1 MTSIAIKGSWVVG
14 WGENGHHVIEDGVV
28 VTEDDR
34 IAFVGSQG
42 DPDCPPADRVIDAT
56 GMLVSPGLINLHAI
70 ANLDLQVLHIDG
82 PDDANF
88 PKAESF
94 IMDPTEPFILTD
106 EEYRVSA
113 DFSVAT
119 LLKSGCTTFANV
131 TTSASKRWEDTRVE
145 PYALAEASE
154 RMGARGWIG
163 HFYMEG
169 CTYTDASGQTQWVWD
184 SKKGHQAMDNGI
196 ELVKYLQKR
205 GHPLVT
211 GFLFPVRTD
220 SCSEDMLK
228 ETVRQAKL
236 LGDVHIR
243 AHFAQR
249 IAEFRLFKSK
259 NPHRSMVEWLQ
270 DIGFLGPQICLT
282 HAVYIAGHSAT
293 GDPPGND
300 LQILAESGTN
310 ACCCPVVS
318 ARGGKALESF
328 SRYVAA
334 GVNMGIGT
342 DTFPPDLLEEMRF
355 GALVNKVVE
364 GSRGAGTVLDFYN
377 AATIGGAKAL
387 RRDDLG
393 RLAPGCTADIS
404 IFDFSGLYHAPI
416 DDPMR
421 TLVHIA
427 TGKNCHT
434 VLVGGKVVVDAGRVV
449 GLDEEELEK
458 KARDAW
464 LKYKSGV
471 VAWDA
476 AKRPSDVI
484 FPPLLPTAG
493 H

>member
-1 MTSIAIKGSWVVG
+1 ML
-14 WGENGHHVIEDGVV
+14 
-28 VTEDDR
+28 
-34 IAFVGSQG
+34 
-42 DPDCPPADRVIDAT
+42 PACLSR
-56 GMLVSPGLINLHAI
+56 PGLSTCTQLQIWTW
-70 ANLDLQVLHIDG
+70 QVLHIDG
-82 PDDANF
+82 PDDAGF
-88 PKAESF
+88 PKAKSF
-94 IMDPTEPFILTD
+94 VMDPDEPFILTD

-119 LLKSGCTTFANV
+119 LLKSGCTTFSNV
-131 TTSASKRWEDTRVE
+131 TTSATKKWEDTRVE

-169 CTYTDASGQTQWVWD
+169 CTYTDAAGESVWVWD
-184 SKKGHQAMDNGI
+184 SKKGQQAMDNGI

-205 GHPLVT
+205 NHPLVT

-249 IAEFRLFKSK
+249 KAEFRLFKSK
-259 NPHRSMVEWLQ
+259 NPDRSMVEWLQ

-282 HAVYIAGHSAT
+282 HAIYIAGHSET
-293 GDPPGND
+293 GDPPRND
-300 LQILAESGTN
+300 LQILAETKTN
-310 ACCCPVVS
+310 TCHCPVVS
-318 ARGGKALESF
+318 SRGGKNLESF
-328 SRYVAA
+328 SRYIAA

-342 DTFPPDLLEEMRF
+342 DTYPPDLLEEMRI

-364 GSRGAGTVLDFYN
+364 GSRRAGTVRDFFN
-377 AATIGGAKAL
+377 AATINGAKAL

-404 IFDFSGLYHAPI
+404 VFDFNGLHYAPI

-421 TLVHIA
+421 TLVHVA
-427 TGKNCHT
+427 TGKNCDT
-434 VLVGGKVVVDAGRVV
+434 VLVGRESRG
-449 GLDEEELEK
+449 
-458 KARDAW
+458 
-464 LKYKSGV
+464 
-471 VAWDA
+471 
-476 AKRPSDVI
+476 
-484 FPPLLPTAG
+484 
-493 H
+493 

>member
-14 WGENGHHVIEDGVV
+14 WGENGHEVINDGVV
-28 VTEDDR
+28 VTKDDR
-34 IAFVGSQG
+34 ISFVGSQG
-42 DPDCPPADRVIDAT
+42 DPDCPQADRVIDAS

-70 ANLDLQVLHIDG
+70 ANLDVQVLHVDG
-82 PDDANF
+82 PDDAGF

-94 IMDPTEPFILTD
+94 VMDPDVPHILTD

-131 TTSASKRWEDTRVE
+131 TTSATKRWEDSRVE

-169 CTYTDASGQTQWVWD
+169 CTYTDGGGRTQWVWD
-184 SKKGHQAMDNGI
+184 SKRGQQAMDNGI
-196 ELVKYLQKR
+196 ELVKHLQKR
-205 GHPLVT
+205 NHPLVT

-249 IAEFRLFKSK
+249 IAEYRLFKSK
-259 NPHRSMVEWLQ
+259 NPHRSMVEWLE

-282 HAVYIAGHSAT
+282 HAIYIAGHSET

-300 LQILAESGTN
+300 LQILAETGTN
-310 ACCCPVVS
+310 TCHCPVVS
-318 ARGGKALESF
+318 SRGGKNLESF
-328 SRYVAA
+328 SRYIAA

-342 DTFPPDLLEEMRF
+342 DTYPPDLLEEMRV

-364 GSRGAGTVLDFYN
+364 GSRRAGTVRDFFN
-377 AATIGGAKAL
+377 AATINGAKAL

-393 RLAPGCTADIS
+393 RLAAGCTADIS
-404 IFDFSGLYHAPI
+404 VFDFNGLHYAPI

-421 TLVHIA
+421 TLVHVA

-434 VLVGGKVVVDAGRVV
+434 VLVGGKVVVEGGRVV
-449 GLDEEELEK
+449 GLDEEELER

-464 LKYKSGV
+464 LKYKDGV

-476 AKRPSDVI
+476 AKRPSEEI
-484 FPPLLPTAG
+484 FPPLLPTGAR
-493 H
+493 